1 MLHTM
6 IFKVELLQPRLN
18 KGNIP
23 SSFCLFC
30 LTKLC
35 MMLHTM
41 IFKVELLQP
50 RLNKGKVAVAV
61 HEPKFKKEILY
72 LF

>member
-1 MLHTM
+1 M
-6 IFKVELLQPRLN
+6 IFKVEP
-18 KGNIP
+18 
-23 SSFCLFC
+23 
-30 LTKLC
+30 
-35 MMLHTM
+35 
-41 IFKVELLQP
+41 LQP